1 MSGHYTGP
9 VHRWGSRYSMTLK
22 RYAKSGAWK
31 DRIRLPEDVRREY
44 QALYGPAWEEKFH
57 RPCDTPWDKA
67 VAEHAAWAAKVKGRI
82 AALRASK
89 VGKGV
94 DLTQREACALAGDW
108 YRLYT
113 SQHSD
118 NPGSAMRWSS
128 LRETLWDKAETAG
141 DPETGEADFDDP
153 EVLSGVDI
161 EARASQFLTDRG
173 IALTQA
179 GRAMFLSAVVREF
192 LTATET
198 LERYARGDRS
208 RDQHL
213 DQLEPPPNLSP
224 PASPSPNGQHRE
236 AVTGGRTGRTQ
247 LSSVVEIFEASGKG
261 RGIKPSTIIGQRCV
275 FTALDKEDWRAPE
288 WDAQQW
294 LDSLVTDD
302 RSPQTVRKWLATARA
317 VFTWAIRKR
326 AKDAKGHRL
335 VETNPFKDC
344 FIKVP
349 KRPKLRET
357 DKAFTEEEIQTILRA
372 STAIGDRPKKPLDA
386 ARRWVPWLCAYT
398 GARGG
403 EMTQLRTQDIEQRAC
418 GTVLHITPEAGTTK
432 TNNARWVP
440 IHPHLGEMGFL
451 DYVASVKAR
460 LGKDGPLFY
469 RTRTRPAQNSNGRG
483 PATRARENL
492 AKWVRELGITDPG
505 VQPLHGWRHTFKTR
519 AMWVKI
525 EERIRDEICG
535 QVPRGVA
542 GQYEHPTVEDMAE
555 ALKRFPRYEMK

>member
-1 MSGHYTGP
+1 M
-9 VHRWGSRYSMTLK
+9 GSRFGMATLTRK
-22 RYAKSGAWK
+22 RSGAFQLRK
-31 DRIRLPEDVRREY
+31 RIPDDVRPEY
-44 QALYGPAWEEKFH
+44 QRRHGLWSEVKITIPAGTPLEKA
-57 RPCDTPWDKA
+57 KA
-67 VAEHAAWAAKVKGRI
+67 IHAAELAKVEGRI
-82 AALRASK
+82 AAIRAEQR
-89 VGKGV
+89 GEGH
-94 DLTQREACALAGDW
+94 DLTQRDAQALAGDW
-108 YRLYT
+108 YRQFT

-128 LRETLWDKAETAG
+128 LRETLWDMASLAG

-161 EARASQFLTDRG
+161 ETRASQFLADRG

-179 GRAMFLSAVVREF
+179 AQTKFLSAVAREF
-192 LTATET
+192 LEATET
-198 LERYARGDRS
+198 LERYSRGDRS

-213 DQLEPPPNLSP
+213 DQLEPSPNLSP
-224 PASPSPNGQHRE
+224 AVSPNGVHRE
-236 AVTGGRTGRTQ
+236 AVTGGRTGRAQ
-247 LSSVVEIFEASGKG
+247 LSSAVEIFDASCKG

-294 LDSLVTDD
+294 MDSLVTDD

-326 AKDAKGHRL
+326 AKDAEGRRL
-335 VETNPFKDC
+335 IETNPFKDC

-357 DKAFTEEEIQTILRA
+357 DRAFTEEEIQTILRA
-372 STAIGDRPKKPLDA
+372 SIALGDRPKKPLDE

-403 EMTQLRTQDIEQRAC
+403 EITQLRVQDIEQRTC
-418 GTVLHITPEAGTTK
+418 GPVLHITPEAGTTK
-432 TNNARWVP
+432 TGNARWVP
-440 IHPHLGEMGFL
+440 LHPHLVEMGFP
-451 DYVASVKAR
+451 DYVAAVGAR
-460 LGKDGPLFY
+460 LGKHGPLFY
-469 RTRTRPAQNSNGRG
+469 RPQSKPSKKHPAVN
-483 PATRARENL
+483 
-492 AKWVRELGITDPG
+492 VREQLSKWIRGKLKITDRG

-519 AMWVKI
+519 AMRAKI

-535 QVPRGVA
+535 QVARGVA
-542 GQYEHPTVEDMAE
+542 GQYEHPMIEDMAE
-555 ALKRFPRYEMK
+555 ALKQFPRYEVK